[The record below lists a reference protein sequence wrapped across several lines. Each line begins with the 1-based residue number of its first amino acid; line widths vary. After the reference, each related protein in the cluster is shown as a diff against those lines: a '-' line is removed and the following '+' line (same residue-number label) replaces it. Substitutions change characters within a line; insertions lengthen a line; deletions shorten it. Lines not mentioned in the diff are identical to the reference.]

1 MFEIFENDLR
11 DSYRNIEIFE
21 NDLRDSY
28 HLLP

>member
-28 HLLP
+28 RLLP